1 MEAFGPRPCS
11 PASSSAA
18 FGTST
23 SRRISRT
30 SRGLPLVTEKRTR
43 CELELATVLA
53 ALTARGQVV
62 SASSPPYTGKGRGG
76 LVVDSRKLNAGDCFV
91 VFKGVSSD
99 AHQYIPMA
107 LEAKVG
113 LLVVERADAIPSG
126 CSVPHIVV
134 KSGRAAWAYLAAH
147 AFGEPQDE
155 MTVLAVTGTNGKTS
169 TAWMVGELLRGAGLP
184 CLTIGTLGADFG
196 DGPEPTGHTTPD
208 PDILYGLL
216 REALRRGI
224 KHVAMEASS
233 HAVVQ
238 DKLLPMRFSAT
249 AFTSFSR
256 DHLDFH
262 GTLADYFAAKE
273 RIFTQL
279 CRPDARRV
287 LWEGLSQATDIAR
300 HGGDVWYYG
309 QGAARL
315 GAKYFA
321 IEQAIESFAG
331 TELHYKASDGSAT
344 LHIPYFG
351 KHAVENFCAAY
362 LLATTQVAKIPPS
375 ALAAMR
381 HVPGRLQRVS
391 TQPDEPQ
398 VIVDYAHT
406 PDALEKTLQVLR
418 PLCKGRL
425 VVVFGCG
432 GDRDRGKRPL
442 MGQAAERLADVIY
455 VSSDNPRSEDPAKII
470 AEIMSGLST
479 PAAARAIADRRAAIE
494 QAVFDAT
501 PDDTVLVAGKGHET
515 YQIVGKVTLPFD
527 DREVARAALALRRK
541 A

>member
-1 MEAFGPRPCS
+1 
-11 PASSSAA
+11 
-18 FGTST
+18 
-23 SRRISRT
+23 
-30 SRGLPLVTEKRTR
+30 
-43 CELELATVLA
+43 
-53 ALTARGQVV
+53 
-62 SASSPPYTGKGRGG
+62 
-76 LVVDSRKLNAGDCFV
+76 
-91 VFKGVSSD
+91 
-99 AHQYIPMA
+99 
-107 LEAKVG
+107 
-113 LLVVERADAIPSG
+113 
-126 CSVPHIVV
+126 V